1 VADIKFCGLT
11 RERDVVH
18 AASLGASWVGFILA
32 PSPRQRSIAE
42 VRVLRSSLGTDG
54 PAPVGVFV
62 SPTLDELARAT
73 DALALQA
80 VQVHGTLPLPPRE
93 LRERLGTAVWCV
105 AGVEGAAIVGAG
117 PLPADEADVLLF
129 DTSVGGRTGGSGRAF
144 DWAAARGA
152 IDALR
157 PRTRIALAGGLGPHN
172 VVAAIQS
179 LAPDI
184 VDVSSGVETTP
195 GVKDHE
201 MMTAFAAA
209 VRAAVPA

>member
-1 VADIKFCGLT
+1 
-11 RERDVVH
+11 
-18 AASLGASWVGFILA
+18 
-32 PSPRQRSIAE
+32 
-42 VRVLRSSLGTDG
+42 
-54 PAPVGVFV
+54 
-62 SPTLDELARAT
+62 
-73 DALALQA
+73 
-80 VQVHGTLPLPPRE
+80 
-93 LRERLGTAVWCV
+93 
-105 AGVEGAAIVGAG
+105 
-117 PLPADEADVLLF
+117 
-129 DTSVGGRTGGSGRAF
+129 VGGRTGGSGRAF

-157 PRTRIALAGGLGPHN
+157 PRARIALAGGLGPHN